1 MPQDVTRFHD
11 FMFRYS
17 WETTTVRAKWRE
29 LGDPGKRGDDIHDVN
44 GTGPVAAEHAE
55 HQHVRQ
61 SATAATSVTLRN
73 SEVQGA

>member
-1 MPQDVTRFHD
+1 
-11 FMFRYS
+11 MFRYS

-55 HQHVRQ
+55 HQHCHNLLQ
-61 SATAATSVTLRN
+61 SDLPHLSLLGIQKSKVHEA
-73 SEVQGA
+73 